1 MTVQERIAEAYRQAI
16 AEIFGVSDIP
26 KDAVYPLDYEEGRL
40 VTIDTVPVMAGIPHP
55 GDSPQAQAS
64 WFDVDTRV
72 AELTGLDVVHIP
84 AAGGIVDIEIR

>member
-1 MTVQERIAEAYRQAI
+1 MTMQERVAEAYRQAI

-40 VTIDTVPVMAGIPHP
+40 VTINTAPVSAGIPHP
-55 GDSPQAQAS
+55 GDSPQTQAR

-72 AELTGLDVVHIP
+72 KELTGLDVAHIP
-84 AAGGIVDIEIR
+84 VGKVIVDIEIY